1 MKKVFLYLILMT
13 VLASCNNNWS
23 NLIPK
28 SAYDAPF
35 PKDNKD
41 ASQLLGDKLYI
52 KRGKDTT
59 ILTITN
65 IGKRNLI
72 VDKNGD
78 TIFYGSVSRFR
89 GLYYFSQQL
98 NDTSYL
104 IYTVRKSGNYLYG
117 LNAPWY
123 EGVLIDHSVKRGEY
137 KGLVKSI
144 SKDGNT
150 IRLHPDKK
158 EMKKLY
164 AMIMDSL
171 PPDTLLM
178 APEIKNLIVKTD
190 TSSITKELDPE
201 DFEMFSKVYPNPATD
216 ELNVQLQQKMT
227 VGYTLYD
234 ITGKAITN
242 GELHDSINQVNIG
255 SLKSGVYV
263 LTLAKANGKG
273 DESVKVIKR

>member
-1 MKKVFLYLILMT
+1 MKRVFICLLVIT
-13 VLASCNNNWS
+13 VFSSCNNNWS

-28 SAYDAPF
+28 SAFDAPF
-35 PKDNKD
+35 PKENKD
-41 ASQLLGDKLYI
+41 ATQLLGDKLYI

-65 IGKRNLI
+65 IGNKNLI

-78 TIFYGSVSRFR
+78 TIFCGTVSRFR

-123 EGVLIDHSVKRGEY
+123 EGVLIDHSIKRGEY
-137 KGLVKSI
+137 KGLVKRI
-144 SKDGNT
+144 SADGNT

-164 AMIMDSL
+164 AMVMDSL

-178 APEIKNLIVKTD
+178 APEKNNLVVKTD
-190 TSSITKELDPE
+190 TASITKEIDTD
-201 DFEMFSKVYPNPATD
+201 DFEMFSKVYPNPVTD

-227 VGYTLYD
+227 VGYTLSD

-242 GELHDSINQVNIG
+242 GELHDSVNQVNIG
-255 SLKSGVYV
+255 ALKSGVYI
-263 LTLAKANGKG
+263 LTLVKANGKG
-273 DESVKVIKR
+273 EESVKVIKR